1 MNQESSSVSNV
12 LLTLIL
18 VAVLAAATVWFY
30 REMNPAAAPAAAP
43 AERPSVTIDLVAP
56 ASSSDRY

>member
-30 REMNPAAAPAAAP
+30 REMNPAETPSDRPGVTLDFGAAA
-43 AERPSVTIDLVAP
+43 
-56 ASSSDRY
+56 SSGDRR